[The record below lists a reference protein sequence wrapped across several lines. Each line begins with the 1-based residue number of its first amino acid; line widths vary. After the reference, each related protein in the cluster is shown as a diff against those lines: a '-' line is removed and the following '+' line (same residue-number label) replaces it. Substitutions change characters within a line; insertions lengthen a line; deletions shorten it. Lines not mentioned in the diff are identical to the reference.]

1 VPRRALRERLLGA
14 TMFDAARFPE
24 AVLEVQHAVR
34 ITPGRLQVHARLT
47 IRDSTRDIRFDA
59 TVLPPSENNAAIRLA

>member
-1 VPRRALRERLLGA
+1 
-14 TMFDAARFPE
+14 MFDAARFPE